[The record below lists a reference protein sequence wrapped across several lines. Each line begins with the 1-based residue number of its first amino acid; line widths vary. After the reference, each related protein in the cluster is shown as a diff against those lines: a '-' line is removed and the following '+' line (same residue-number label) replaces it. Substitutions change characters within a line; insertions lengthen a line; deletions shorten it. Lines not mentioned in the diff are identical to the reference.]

1 MNNYCNSSDIGNPK
15 CGCGSL
21 GGCRQCIQPT
31 PPTPMPVPPMPPVI
45 GITVGNTVTG
55 APGTGASVVN
65 RGTPQNVILDFVI
78 PQGVAGP
85 AGQSAIQAYGGV
97 YSVGAGTL
105 ALTADTPTAVP
116 LNSVMSQMGTTSSGG
131 NITVENGGVYA
142 IEYKIRAM
150 SANTSLLT
158 AEMTVNG
165 VAVTG
170 GTSVMNATE
179 GTQVDL
185 GVRLITALNAN
196 STVALRITS
205 SDVNTLTLADGTNA
219 YLTVEKIG

>member
-1 MNNYCNSSDIGNPK
+1 MNNYCNTSDIGNPK

-21 GGCRQCIQPT
+21 GGCRQCIQPPM
-31 PPTPMPVPPMPPVI
+31 PPTPPMPPVI

-85 AGQSAIQAYGGV
+85 AGQSAIQVYGGV
-97 YSVGAGTL
+97 YSVGTGTL

-116 LNSVMSQMGTTSSGG
+116 LNSVMSQMGATSSGG
-131 NITVENGGVYA
+131 SITVENGGIYA
-142 IEYKIRAM
+142 IEYKIRAT
-150 SANTSLLT
+150 SANASLLT

-170 GTSVMNATE
+170 GTSVVNATE
-179 GTQVDL
+179 GTQADL
-185 GVRLITALNAN
+185 GVRLITALTAN

-219 YLTVEKIG
+219 YLTVEKVG